1 MACFIVPGAEA
12 VVTTIATK
20 IVEKREKQ
28 SKTSSAVP
36 SVSLPFSKKMKWLNH
51 MLWGGSA
58 LLAFEHLWH
67 GEVSLFFPFLTAASN
82 PVDAAA
88 MLHEMATVGVTMTA
102 VVTTVWGIMVG
113 VSHMIEKRTSEEAVS
128 TLTKKN

>member
-12 VVTTIATK
+12 VVTTIGTK

-28 SKTSSAVP
+28 SETSSAVP

-102 VVTTVWGIMVG
+102 VVTVVWGVMVG
-113 VSHMIEKRTSEEAVS
+113 VSHMIEKRTSEKAVS
-128 TLTKKN
+128 ALTKKN